1 MLVFSIVSFLYAI
14 SNVEAVTV
22 YGQIPLQQ
30 TYTAARASPTVLA
43 AYNDTQLGPPPVPSP
58 RQFSLTLQHDAAV
71 VPGLSIPHIGT
82 SFFGFSIEMSVISQV
97 RKYPFLAFCFDL
109 PKLIQQW
116 ARTRMCFRRK
126 RDWAGLFFITQHSL
140 ISWLI

>member
-1 MLVFSIVSFLYAI
+1 MLFFSIILPFLYAV
-14 SNVEAVTV
+14 SNAEAVTV

-43 AYNDTQLGPPPVPSP
+43 AYNDTQLAPPPVPNPPPP
-58 RQFSLTLQHDAAV
+58 RQFSLTLQHDAAA

-97 RKYPFLAFCFDL
+97 CKCPFFLLFVSVV
-109 PKLIQQW
+109 PKLILKS
-116 ARTRMCFRRK
+116 TVGK
-126 RDWAGLFFITQHSL
+126 NSYV
-140 ISWLI
+140 S

>member
-1 MLVFSIVSFLYAI
+1 MLVFSIVSFLYAV

-43 AYNDTQLGPPPVPSP
+43 AYNDTQLAPPPVPNPPPP
-58 RQFSLTLQHDAAV
+58 RQFSLTLQHDAAA
-71 VPGLSIPHIGT
+71 VPGLSIPHVGT

-97 RKYPFLAFCFDL
+97 RKYSFLAF
-109 PKLIQQW
+109 
-116 ARTRMCFRRK
+116 
-126 RDWAGLFFITQHSL
+126 
-140 ISWLI
+140 